1 MSDTNWVGVGFS
13 VFLIIIIVYVV
24 PMTIIIPIMEL
35 QIPTE
40 SKCND
45 LNNKTWYL
53 NDSGNITFIEIL
65 NETSWCTR
73 NETGWH
79 LNITKWDS
87 VGWI

>member
-1 MSDTNWVGVGFS
+1 MSDINWVGVGIS
-13 VFLIIIIVYVV
+13 VFLTIIIVYVV

-45 LNNKTWYL
+45 LNNKTWYS
-53 NDSGNITFIEIL
+53 NDNGNITPIEIP

-79 LNITKWDS
+79 LNRTKWNS
-87 VGWI
+87 VVWT